1 VGTRSLNLNKVKK
14 TGDTMV
20 GELVLDKSANLKLL
34 HSNAVGGGILQA
46 SGTANSLIV
55 RNIADT
61 DQGTL
66 LLKHMSMFGN
76 LTITGTV
83 DGVDVSAIDQAKIIT
98 GTFTG
103 DGNDDRTINIGV
115 DLTAKNNVWVVVLP
129 VQNRFATSRTEYA
142 QGDLSK
148 PWSNVIAQAN
158 YIQDFVATGFQI
170 GNNAAV
176 NTNGET
182 FTYIVMYE
190 EP

>member
-1 VGTRSLNLNKVKK
+1 VGTRSLNLNKLKK
-14 TGDTMV
+14 TGDNMTGNLDV
-20 GELVLDKSANLKLL
+20 GSNQLRFGSADVLLRAEGSATLRIRNL
-34 HSNAVGGGILQA
+34 
-46 SGTANSLIV
+46 
-55 RNIADT
+55 ADT
-61 DQGTL
+61 SDQN
-66 LLKHMSMFGN
+66 FWAN
-76 LTITGTV
+76 NYYVTGWV

-98 GTFTG
+98 GTYTG

-148 PWSNVIAQAN
+148 PWSNVVAQAN
-158 YIQDFVATGFQI
+158 HIQDFVATGFQI